1 MWLNMQFTA
10 QAESWLSSNHAFIF
24 GKTKLGSGRVGSVY
38 ALDNNPDLVIKI
50 PRDIKLRPVL
60 DAEAAQYNNLKHLRI
75 IAPTHRTEQ
84 GLIRPHLRTSPEDL
98 KGLSREQLE
107 DLRESLIELSE
118 AGYNVLFNLQLGI
131 DSAGNVLIYDVGKE
145 SVMLNQDKQEAYERN
160 NRAFALFLYTIGKR
174 SILSYGEVK
183 PP

>member
-1 MWLNMQFTA
+1 MQFTA
-10 QAESWLSSNHAFIF
+10 QAESWLSSNPAFIF

-38 ALDNNPDLVIKI
+38 ALDNNPDLVIKV
-50 PRDIKLRPVL
+50 PRTATLRPVL
-60 DAEAAQYNNLKHLRI
+60 KAEAEQYKHLQYLRI
-75 IAPTHRTEQ
+75 IAPMYEVKQ
-84 GLIRPHLRTSPEDL
+84 GLIRPNLRTSPEDL

-107 DLRESLIELSE
+107 DLRESLIDLSA

-131 DSAGNVLIYDVGKE
+131 DSAGNVLIYDIGKE
-145 SVMLNQDKQEAYERN
+145 SLMLNQDKHEAYERN